1 MLSTRL
7 TEPYGLETP
16 LISTGMA
23 FVALPEF
30 VAAVSNVGGVGQ
42 LGVGPSPPSAMQA
55 MIQGGHHIA
64 QQNKEA
70 RDRKLLLERSV
81 QQMVDALKRWSNGDT
96 SARIVLTQD
105 SVLRE
110 VGGAINNLLGRIQ
123 RMRQESS
130 MLQKIMDVM
139 NRFYDA
145 RMNSKGD
152 TIDWEPTNT
161 PVDTLVKQHNFQMR
175 QIKQNGE
182 FTISDNQRQAISK
195 PSPNRQTFTLRDFNN
210 G

>member
-1 MLSTRL
+1 ST
-7 TEPYGLETP
+7 
-16 LISTGMA
+16 
-23 FVALPEF
+23 
-30 VAAVSNVGGVGQ
+30 
-42 LGVGPSPPSAMQA
+42 
-55 MIQGGHHIA
+55 
-64 QQNKEA
+64 
-70 RDRKLLLERSV
+70 
-81 QQMVDALKRWSNGDT
+81 
-96 SARIVLTQD
+96 RIVLTQD

-130 MLQKIMDVM
+130 MLQKIMDAM

-161 PVDTLVKQHNFQMR
+161 PVDTLVKQHHFQMR
-175 QIKQNGE
+175 QIKHETSQKWQIKQNAE
-182 FTISDNQRQAISK
+182 LSHSDNPRQAISK
-195 PSPNRQTFTLRDFNN
+195 PSPNRQPFPLRDFNN